1 MNGDGELYPHGSQHH
16 PNERRLQMTRADLL
30 AMPAAF
36 ADFNG
41 FYGRYDQFV
50 ITNPI
55 HMLWA
60 LAITALAVVSLLAW
74 GVVRV
79 LRRRRPKR
87 CRAGGPPRRSG
98 GPRSAEGRGGKEGVR

>member
-1 MNGDGELYPHGSQHH
+1 
-16 PNERRLQMTRADLL
+16 MTRADLL

-41 FYGRYDQFV
+41 FYGRYEQFV

-79 LRRRRPKR
+79 LRRR
-87 CRAGGPPRRSG
+87 S
-98 GPRSAEGRGGKEGVR
+98 PRSEEHTSALQSLMRISYAVFCLKKKKTDTYNNNTDHE